1 MPVPDIEHDNKHT
14 QSERQVLTGNSHVDA
29 ALKPCRY
36 RGPANGEM
44 FSCDNTTDLIHA
56 GFVTSQ
62 FCKICPYAAPPAVG
76 FFAQTEQLLIQ
87 KARRGEITVAAKP
100 CGGCNETKHRAPDS
114 PVMQFVWPYWAG
126 GAQGDELRWSIR
138 SVETFFQGRAK
149 ITIIGD
155 RPEWYHGHVIR
166 KKRVPQSKTNQAFR
180 DMLSKVFFIA
190 SHAEVDAECV
200 WMMDDI
206 YFLKP
211 FTLNDIKTPRAEP
224 WRPST
229 GNSWQKRKTLSMD
242 TLAARGLTQHD
253 YATHMPH
260 WLEKDKLRAMFDDF
274 NLHEHTM
281 LWEVL
286 YGNLYRES
294 PQRTR
299 PFFARFQHKASKETF
314 QRLTAVPTVMNH
326 TESAWCD
333 GLREFLAE
341 LLPTPASV
349 EGEQAEAKPTYIV
362 RKKAARVVKRRPL
375 ETHRAY
381 IEAMAA
387 AKADQPAAIDVPHI
401 MIIQAA
407 YTDADLSASR
417 LAIARHTSIPSL
429 AFQSTRPVVHIAVNP
444 ADPHLAERLEAYRS
458 TGCEIV
464 PLYRSE
470 WKLYKENWEL
480 PDGRKIVSRMDDD
493 DVISRDYCRELRAA
507 APTSGEW
514 NLMFPVGYVWW
525 RNTAYRLEHPGTQ
538 FVTLVTDQQTDPHQ
552 EGHWKYHQQWQTK
565 IVSSLPSW
573 IWVRHGAASTSTLE
587 KYRTKKLKGID
598 ANRIPINLRAIQ
610 RAIEP
615 TGLASG
621 RYHEHQNQSVLR
633 EVLKQNHIHAGT
645 RIPAGLEVIES

>member
-1 MPVPDIEHDNKHT
+1 M
-14 QSERQVLTGNSHVDA
+14 
-29 ALKPCRY
+29 KPCVHR
-36 RGPANGEM
+36 REIGVEDRVG
-44 FSCDNTTDLIHA
+44 CDNHVDLIHS
-56 GFVTSQ
+56 GTVPRSL
-62 FCKICPYAAPPAVG
+62 CYRCPYAFAPAVG
-76 FFAQTEQLLIQ
+76 FFAQTTQLLVQ
-87 KARRGEITVAAKP
+87 KARRGEIYVAAKP
-100 CGGCNETKHRAPDS
+100 CGGCDETKHRVRNG
-114 PVMQFVWPYWAG
+114 PVTQFVWPYWAG

-138 SVETFFQGRAK
+138 SVEAFFQGRAK

-155 RPEWYHGHVIR
+155 RPEWYHGHVIGKR
-166 KKRVPQSKTNQAFR
+166 RVPKSKTNRAFR
-180 DMLSKVFFIA
+180 DMLGKVFYIA
-190 SHAEVDAECV
+190 SHAEIDAECV

-211 FTLNDIKTPRAEP
+211 FSLEDLRTPRAEP

-229 GNSWQKRKTLSMD
+229 GNSWQRRKTFTME
-242 TLAARGLTQHD
+242 TLYNRGLTQHD

-260 WLEKDKLRAMFDDF
+260 WLEKSKLRAMFDDF
-274 NLHEHTM
+274 NLHENTM
-281 LWEVL
+281 LWEVI
-286 YGNLYRES
+286 YGNLYREN

-349 EGEQAEAKPTYIV
+349 EGEQAEAKPNYIV
-362 RKKAARVVKRRPL
+362 RPKVKRVVKRRPL

-381 IEAMAA
+381 IEAMAGTKSEVPMA
-387 AKADQPAAIDVPHI
+387 SDVPHI
-401 MIIQAA
+401 MIIQAV
-407 YTDADLSASR
+407 YTDAELSASR

-429 AFQSTRPVVHIAVNP
+429 AFQSTRPIVHVAVNP
-444 ADPHLAERLEAYRS
+444 ADPHLAERLDAYRS

-464 PLYRSE
+464 PLYRKE

-493 DVISRDYCRELRAA
+493 DVICRDYCRELRAA
-507 APTSGEW
+507 APASGEW
-514 NLMFPVGYVWW
+514 NLVFPVGYVWW
-525 RNTAYRLEHPGTQ
+525 RNTAYRLEHLGNQ
-538 FVTLVTDQQTDPHQ
+538 FVTLVTDQQTDPHH
-552 EGHWKYHQQWQTK
+552 EGHWLYHQNWQTK
-565 IVSSLPSW
+565 IVSSQPSW
-573 IWVRHGAASTSTLE
+573 IWVRHGAASTSTLA

-598 ANRIPINLRAIQ
+598 AQRIPINLRAIQ

-621 RYHEHQNQSVLR
+621 SYASHQNRGILRRVLL
-633 EVLKQNHIHAGT
+633 ENHLNAGT
-645 RIPAGLEVIES
+645 RIPAGMEGLES

>member
-1 MPVPDIEHDNKHT
+1 M
-14 QSERQVLTGNSHVDA
+14 
-29 ALKPCRY
+29 KPCIY
-36 RGPANGEM
+36 RGSPIGELIV
-44 FSCDNTTDLIHA
+44 CTNHHDLIHD
-56 GFVTSQ
+56 GLIPLDV
-62 FCKICPYAAPPAVG
+62 CEYCPYS
-76 FFAQTEQLLIQ
+76 TEQRQDRGDFFSQTSALLLH
-87 KARRGEITVAAKP
+87 KAKIGEYVANPKP
-100 CGGCNETKHRAPDS
+100 CGGCSETKHRLPDAPLT
-114 PVMQFVWPYWAG
+114 QFVWPFYAG
-126 GAQGDELRWSIR
+126 AAQGDELRWSIR

-166 KKRVPQSKTNQAFR
+166 KKRVPKSKTNRRFR
-180 DMLSKVFFIA
+180 DMLSKVFFMA
-190 SHAEVDAECV
+190 AHAEIEADCV

-206 YFLKP
+206 YFLKS
-211 FTLNDIKTPRAEP
+211 FALQDLQTPRAEP
-224 WRPST
+224 WRPSISN
-229 GNSWQKRKTLSMD
+229 GWQRRKTFTMEA
-242 TLAARGLTQHD
+242 LAARGLTQHD

-260 WLEKDKLRAMFDDF
+260 WLEKANLREMFDGF
-274 NLHEHTM
+274 NLHENTM

-286 YGNLYRES
+286 YGNLYRET
-294 PQRTR
+294 PIRTR
-299 PFFARFQHKASKETF
+299 PFFVRFQHRADVATFRRQTAS
-314 QRLTAVPTVMNH
+314 ATVMNH
-326 TESAWCD
+326 TEGAWCD
-333 GLREFLAE
+333 GLRDFLAE

-349 EGEQAEAKPTYIV
+349 EGEQAETKPTYIV
-362 RKKAARVVKRRPL
+362 KKKAPRVVKRRPL

-429 AFQSTRPVVHIAVNP
+429 AFQSTQPVVHIAVNP
-444 ADPHLAERLEAYRS
+444 EDPHLAERLEAYRS
-458 TGCEIV
+458 TGCKIV
-464 PLYRSE
+464 PLYRTE

-480 PDGRKIVSRMDDD
+480 PERRKIVSRMDDD
-493 DVISRDYCRELRAA
+493 DVICRDYCRELRAA
-507 APTSGEW
+507 APASGEW
-514 NLMFPVGYVWW
+514 NLMFPVGYAWW

-573 IWVRHGAASTSTLE
+573 IWVRHGAASTSTLA

-598 ANRIPINLRAIQ
+598 ATRIPINLRAIQ

-621 RYHEHQNQSVLR
+621 TYRDHRNQEILRYVLR
-633 EVLKQNHIHAGT
+633 ENNLNAGT
-645 RIPAGLEVIES
+645 RIPKGLEAT